1 MHSPIRLSLVIAGLL
16 ACPSL
21 LHAQQTD
28 DAGNAGADAVTLDRI
43 VVQAA
48 RLRGVN
54 AFDMPASA
62 TVVPLDGDA
71 SRADADVS
79 EVLRGIPGVLAR
91 NRNNLAQDTQ
101 LSIRGFG
108 SRATFG
114 VRGLRLYADGIPA
127 SMPDGQGQLS
137 HYSLVGGDR
146 IEVLRGPFSALHGN
160 SSGGVVQIWSADGQA
175 GDPWQARATYGA
187 DDTWTAAAQL
197 LGGGERHGY
206 NLALSRF
213 DTGGWREHSAA
224 RRDVANLKLHFDVGE
239 RRRLHLVANY
249 VDIPEAQDPLGLN
262 AEQVREDPR
271 QAVVNAHQYNT
282 RKSVRQ
288 GQAGTVYEHGFGN
301 AQTVRLMAYG
311 GEREVLQFLPIPP
324 VAQLNPMQAG
334 AVIDLDNRYYGV
346 DARWSLQG
354 ELAGRPLEVT
364 LGTNVDRQRQH
375 RRGWENFV
383 GDTLGVRGGLRRD
396 ERNRLEN
403 ADVYAQAWWQ
413 LAERWSLLLG
423 ARHSEVEFD
432 SRDEYVTD
440 GNPDDSGRL
449 RHRHT
454 APVAG
459 ITFAPREDLRVYVS
473 AGRGFETPTFNEISY
488 RADGG
493 AGLAFDL
500 QPAVSDN
507 IEAGLKWRGDG
518 GARLEAA
525 LFRADTDD
533 ELAVVRNVAG
543 RSSYR
548 NVGSARR
555 QGVELSAGLP
565 LGERW
570 DLALAATHLD
580 AEFRSDY
587 LICQGAGCT
596 VPFVPVPAGARIPG
610 VPEQQAFARLQWRDG
625 PWSAALEGEAVSS
638 VTVND
643 LGSESAAGH
652 GLLHLEASRS
662 WTTRAGRWRA
672 FARVDNLL
680 DRDHVGSVIVNEGN
694 GRFYEPGRDRSWL
707 IGLHW
712 TGAR

>member
-652 GLLHLEASRS
+652 G
-662 WTTRAGRWRA
+662 
-672 FARVDNLL
+672 
-680 DRDHVGSVIVNEGN
+680 
-694 GRFYEPGRDRSWL
+694 
-707 IGLHW
+707 
-712 TGAR
+712 